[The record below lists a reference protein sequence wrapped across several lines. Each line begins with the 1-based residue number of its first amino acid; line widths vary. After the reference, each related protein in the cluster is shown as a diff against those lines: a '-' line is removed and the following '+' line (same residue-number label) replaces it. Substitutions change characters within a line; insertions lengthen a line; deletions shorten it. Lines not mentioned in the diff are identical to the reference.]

1 MKFVSILNNGGEFDD
16 LVKESPALVK
26 FFHPDCGHCK
36 DMAPHWD
43 SLKDKL
49 KDHHHKNINVI
60 EVHADALPEIKSD
73 CAKNIPGYPTIMEVK
88 MDGKG
93 GKEHKGE
100 RHADALHKFFL
111 DTFING
117 MKDTK
122 EMKHTKE
129 MKGGGI
135 KRRSKR
141 RGKNKMKKT
150 NKTNKTN
157 KNSRKRGRNKR
168 MSRKKRS
175 KRSKKR

>member
-88 MDGKG
+88 VDGKG

-100 RHADALHKFFL
+100 RDADALHKFFL
-111 DTFING
+111 DTFIKQ
-117 MKDTK
+117 MKD
-122 EMKHTKE
+122 M
-129 MKGGGI
+129 
-135 KRRSKR
+135 
-141 RGKNKMKKT
+141 
-150 NKTNKTN
+150 
-157 KNSRKRGRNKR
+157 
-168 MSRKKRS
+168 
-175 KRSKKR
+175 

>member
-1 MKFVSILNNGGEFDD
+1 MKFLSILNNGGRFDD

-111 DTFING
+111 DTFI
-117 MKDTK
+117 K
-122 EMKHTKE
+122 EMKDTKE

-135 KRRSKR
+135 KRTSKR
-141 RGKNKMKKT
+141 RVKNMRKNKMK
-150 NKTNKTN
+150 KTN

-168 MSRKKRS
+168 MSRKKKS

>member
-49 KDHHHKNINVI
+49 KHHHHKNINVI

-88 MDGKG
+88 VNGKG

-100 RHADALHKFFL
+100 RDADALHKFFL
-111 DTFING
+111 DTFIKQ

-150 NKTNKTN
+150 NKKSRNRRSNK
-157 KNSRKRGRNKR
+157 K
-168 MSRKKRS
+168 MSRKKMS

>member
-1 MKFVSILNNGGEFDD
+1 MKFVSILKDGGRFDD

-49 KDHHHKNINVI
+49 KDHHHKNINII
-60 EVHADALPEIKSD
+60 EVHADTLPEIKSD

-88 MDGKG
+88 VNGKG

-100 RHADALHKFFL
+100 RHTDALHKFFL
-111 DTFING
+111 DTFI
-117 MKDTK
+117 K
-122 EMKHTKE
+122 EMKDLKE
-129 MKGGGI
+129 MKGGGGS
-135 KRRSKR
+135 KRGSKR
-141 RGKNKMKKT
+141 RGKNRRKNKMKKT
-150 NKTNKTN
+150 NKKSLNRRSNK
-157 KNSRKRGRNKR
+157 K
-168 MSRKKRS
+168 MSRKKKS

>member
-1 MKFVSILNNGGEFDD
+1 MKFVSILKDGGRFDD

-60 EVHADALPEIKSD
+60 EVHADTLPEIKSE

-88 MDGKG
+88 VNGKG

-100 RHADALHKFFL
+100 RHTDALHKFFL
-111 DTFING
+111 DTFI
-117 MKDTK
+117 K
-122 EMKHTKE
+122 EMKDVKE
-129 MKGGGI
+129 MKGGGS
-135 KRRSKR
+135 KRGSKR
-141 RGKNKMKKT
+141 RGKNSRKNKMKKT
-150 NKTNKTN
+150 NKKSRNRRSNK
-157 KNSRKRGRNKR
+157 K
-168 MSRKKRS
+168 MSRKKTSKRS

>member
-1 MKFVSILNNGGEFDD
+1 MKFVSILKDGGRFDD
-16 LVKESPALVK
+16 LVKESPSLVK

-60 EVHADALPEIKSD
+60 EVHADTLPEIKSD

-88 MDGKG
+88 VDGKG
-93 GKEHKGE
+93 GKEHKGD
-100 RHADALHKFFL
+100 RDADALHKFFL
-111 DTFING
+111 DTFI
-117 MKDTK
+117 K
-122 EMKHTKE
+122 EMKDLKE
-129 MKGGGI
+129 MKGGGGS
-135 KRRSKR
+135 KRGSKR
-141 RGKNKMKKT
+141 RGKNRRKNKMKKT

-157 KNSRKRGRNKR
+157 KNSRKR
-168 MSRKKRS
+168 MSRKKKSKRS

>member
-122 EMKHTKE
+122 EMK
-129 MKGGGI
+129 GGGI

>member
-1 MKFVSILNNGGEFDD
+1 MKFLSILNNGGEFDD

-88 MDGKG
+88 VDGKG

-100 RHADALHKFFL
+100 RDADALHKFFL
-111 DTFING
+111 DTFI
-117 MKDTK
+117 K
-122 EMKHTKE
+122 EMKDTKE

-135 KRRSKR
+135 KRRSNR
-141 RGKNKMKKT
+141 RVKTKMKKT

-157 KNSRKRGRNKR
+157 KNSRKR
-168 MSRKKRS
+168 MSRKKKSKRS

>member
-111 DTFING
+111 DTFIKE

>member
-1 MKFVSILNNGGEFDD
+1 MKFVSILNNGDEFDD

-88 MDGKG
+88 VDGKG

-100 RHADALHKFFL
+100 RDADALHKFFL
-111 DTFING
+111 DTFIKQ

>member
-1 MKFVSILNNGGEFDD
+1 MKFVSILNDGGRFDD
-16 LVKESPALVK
+16 LMKESPALVK

-49 KDHHHKNINVI
+49 KDHHSKNINVI
-60 EVHADALPEIKSD
+60 EVHADAIPDIKSD

-88 MDGKG
+88 VNGKG

-100 RHADALHKFFL
+100 RHTDALHDFFL
-111 DTFING
+111 DTFVKE

-122 EMKHTKE
+122 K

-135 KRRSKR
+135 KRTLKG
-141 RGKNKMKKT
+141 RGKIRRKKT
-150 NKTNKTN
+150 SNH
-157 KNSRKRGRNKR
+157 SRKRRRNNK
-168 MSRKKRS
+168 MSRKKRG

>member
-1 MKFVSILNNGGEFDD
+1 MKFVSILKDGGRFDD

-60 EVHADALPEIKSD
+60 EVHADTIPEIKSD

-88 MDGKG
+88 PNGKG

-111 DTFING
+111 DTFV
-117 MKDTK
+117 K
-122 EMKHTKE
+122 EI
-129 MKGGGI
+129 KGGGRKRTLKRI
-135 KRRSKR
+135 AKRR
-141 RGKNKMKKT
+141 
-150 NKTNKTN
+150 
-157 KNSRKRGRNKR
+157 RNKPNKA
-168 MSRKKRS
+168 SRIRRRTKKRS
-175 KRSKKR
+175 TKRRKRTKKR